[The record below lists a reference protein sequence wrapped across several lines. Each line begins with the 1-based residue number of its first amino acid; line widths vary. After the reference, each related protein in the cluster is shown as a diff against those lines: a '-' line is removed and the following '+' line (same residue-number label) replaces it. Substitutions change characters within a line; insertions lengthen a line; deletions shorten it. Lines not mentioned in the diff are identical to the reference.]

1 MQISEQET
9 ARLKAI
15 YKKWCT
21 LQGEIKRAE
30 QISQLAVVP
39 AINELRYAGR
49 ILVAALAEACSNI
62 DLVAESGD
70 DELTGK
76 PLSDR
81 LAVAEQYLTNA
92 DNDISD
98 ALIYFFQKRVDEIN
112 ERFGAAAVAAR
123 YSKYQDISDKLEKA
137 RELIIE
143 SRANLQK
150 RNEHYLEVKS
160 ICSELIDLYF
170 DLNKSEVYSAIEL
183 ERHAKAQRQ
192 SKIIAWVLGALLVI
206 SLVFHVI

>member
-1 MQISEQET
+1 MELSEHEA

-15 YKKWCT
+15 YKLWCT
-21 LQGEIKRAE
+21 LQGEVKRAE

-49 ILVAALAEACSNI
+49 ILVAALAQAGA
-62 DLVAESGD
+62 DHDPAENSGD
-70 DELTGK
+70 DELDGR
-76 PLSDR
+76 PLADR
-81 LAVAEQYLTNA
+81 LAIAEQYLTNA

-112 ERFGAAAVAAR
+112 ERFGAAAVMEK
-123 YSKYQDISDKLEKA
+123 YPKYQDISDKLQKA

-143 SRANLQK
+143 SRANLGK
-150 RNEHYLEVKS
+150 RQEHYKSVKEIS
-160 ICSELIDLYF
+160 SELIELYF

-183 ERHAKAQRQ
+183 ERHARTQRRMKAA
-192 SKIIAWVLGALLVI
+192 IGALSFALVV
-206 SLVFHVI
+206 SLVVHVT